1 MRLAKYLS
9 LTGCCSRRAA
19 TRLIRD
25 GQVMIEARLAN
36 HIDTVTIIDTP
47 NGMHCQEQIFVN
59 GRLIAAVEA
68 KAYWLFN
75 KAVGTDSRL
84 LAHLPN
90 SLLHLLPESP
100 RLYPV
105 GRLDKDSRGL
115 LILTNDGELTHQ
127 LMHPDYG
134 HSKTY
139 QVRVDRMFN
148 DDFLLQMAAGVSYK
162 DITTLPCKMSRL
174 ADDSYQIILT
184 QGLNRQIRRM
194 SQALGYKVID
204 LKRVSIQSLQLGD
217 LAEGSMRLLSAA
229 ELTNLQSSLQATT
242 LANS

>member
-1 MRLAKYLS
+1 MRLAKYLA

-25 GQVMIEARLAN
+25 GRIMIDGRQAN
-36 HIDTVTIIDTP
+36 HIDTVTIIDSMAGQRSEELLTLDAVVI
-47 NGMHCQEQIFVN
+47 N
-59 GRLIAAVEA
+59 AVEE
-68 KAYWLFN
+68 KAYWLFH

-84 LAHLPN
+84 LEQLPC
-90 SLLHLLPESP
+90 SLLHLLPASP

-115 LILTNDGELTHQ
+115 MLLTNDGDLTHQ
-127 LMHPDYG
+127 LLHPDFG

-139 QVRVDRMFN
+139 HVQLDREF
-148 DDFLLQMAAGVSYK
+148 DALFLQKMAAGVSYK
-162 DITTLPCKMSRL
+162 NVTTLPCQLRRL
-174 ADDSYQIILT
+174 DLDRYEIKLT

-204 LKRVSIQSLQLGD
+204 LKRVAIENLHLAS
-217 LAEGSMRLLSAA
+217 LAEGDMQPLTSEQLAQLFAALSP
-229 ELTNLQSSLQATT
+229 TR
-242 LANS
+242 

>member
-1 MRLAKYLS
+1 MRLAKYLA
-9 LTGCCSRRAA
+9 LTGSCSRRAA

-25 GQVMIEARLAN
+25 GLVRINDRLAN
-36 HIDTVTIIDTP
+36 HIDSVTIIETAD
-47 NGMHCQEQIFVN
+47 GQQCVERIYVN
-59 GRLIAAVEA
+59 GELVRAVEA

-84 LAHLPN
+84 LSHLPN

-100 RLYPV
+100 RLYPI

-127 LMHPDYG
+127 LMHPDFG
-134 HSKTY
+134 HAKTY
-139 QVRVDRMFN
+139 HVQVDRAF
-148 DDFLLQMAAGVSYK
+148 DDSFLTSMAAGVSYK
-162 DITTLPCKMSRL
+162 DVTTLPCIMQRL
-174 ADDSYQIILT
+174 ATDKYEITLT

-194 SQALGYKVID
+194 SQALGFKVID

-217 LAEGSMRLLSAA
+217 LPEGSMRPLSSV
-229 ELTNLQSSLQATT
+229 ELTELLASVAYPESSV
-242 LANS
+242 